1 MAKTDPQ
8 ANDPKVDDAMLVMR
22 ERQGYCFTKLM
33 IPDDFQKLIDGPAD
47 VTLEVDETTAA
58 YPWEMAASRKL
69 TGAFFLG
76 TNVAVSRQFRTL
88 LSPPPTSPPA
98 LNNTINAL
106 IIADPA
112 AGEAALQGARREAAA
127 VVDVLQRAQ
136 NCWQRE
142 YRINATVRVGSC
154 GDPDTDLLKRLRNKS
169 KYSIV
174 QSADCCDPVD
184 LTTLLMNDQ
193 YDLIHYAGHGVCDL
207 ATGQNGW
214 LFGPNYV
221 LSAKDIFRVRQVPRL
236 VFANAC
242 FSSLTR
248 DHSEQRRY
256 MATMA
261 QAFFA
266 RGIPNYIGAGWEVDD
281 DCAVECA
288 RWFYACLMGLRGPDE
303 GVSSTQSEATIG
315 RALRAARDQTLARK
329 PGSSSWGAYQH
340 YGRIGDRLV
349 AVARKKAIANAI
361 AAAGA
366 TSTDTAS
373 VDITA
378 VAVVVRVSQ
387 SPPVSPAAAEKGQA
401 MADESTTATLEPDDP
416 KRIVVNGINFRTGNY
431 AFAPRSIGEIA
442 KQVRHRPGDREF
454 GTTHG
459 ADRARSFALPFGVS
473 EKIEKAGWAIVF
485 GAGTPASVR
494 DALKPLIEHRRK
506 QAGRLLKELDYNGEQ
521 LRDWLGKQGVSPG
534 NMKPAKLPY
543 YVLLVGS
550 PEQIPFEFQ
559 YLLGVEYAVG
569 RLSFDDATDYARY
582 ANSTIAYES
591 GASVPNAKQ
600 ISYWGTRHSAD
611 AATKLSSTFLIDP
624 LANGVPA
631 DEDQGQPINKLVSY
645 SQQIFLGKDAT
656 KANLLSTLQA
666 ARPPALLFTASHGMA
681 FDLDDAQQVT
691 GQGALLCQDWPGF
704 NEMKPEHFLSAADV
718 PDGANVNG
726 MVAFLFA
733 CYGAGTP
740 DKDQFVS
747 DLSEAGTA
755 PPPAAKPFVAALPR
769 RLLAHPNGSAL
780 AVIGHIDRAWSFS
793 MQAINVS
800 DPQIE
805 TFRSSLA
812 SILTG
817 TPVGHA
823 MSERF
828 GARYGELSTLLL
840 NATSPT
846 ATAPLRSDE
855 ELVSAWIERNDAQNY
870 VLLGDPVVRIRHE
883 LLA

>member
-1 MAKTDPQ
+1 
-8 ANDPKVDDAMLVMR
+8 
-22 ERQGYCFTKLM
+22 
-33 IPDDFQKLIDGPAD
+33 
-47 VTLEVDETTAA
+47 
-58 YPWEMAASRKL
+58 
-69 TGAFFLG
+69 
-76 TNVAVSRQFRTL
+76 
-88 LSPPPTSPPA
+88 
-98 LNNTINAL
+98 
-106 IIADPA
+106 
-112 AGEAALQGARREAAA
+112 
-127 VVDVLQRAQ
+127 VLQRAQ

-242 FSSLTR
+242 FSSLTS

-266 RGIPNYIGAGWEVDD
+266 RGIPNYIGAGWQVDD

-288 RWFYACLMGLRGPDE
+288 RWFYARLMGLHGPDE

-340 YGRIGDRLV
+340 YGHIGDRLV

-431 AFAPRSIGEIA
+431 AFAPRSISEIA

-473 EKIEKAGWAIVF
+473 EKIEKAG
-485 GAGTPASVR
+485 GTVTLRQRPSLVDGKR
-494 DALKPLIEHRRK
+494 FEKK
-506 QAGRLLKELDYNGEQ
+506 QETPTPTVAKA
-521 LRDWLGKQGVSPG
+521 KAKAK
-534 NMKPAKLPY
+534 KPA
-543 YVLLVGS
+543 
-550 PEQIPFEFQ
+550 
-559 YLLGVEYAVG
+559 
-569 RLSFDDATDYARY
+569 AR
-582 ANSTIAYES
+582 
-591 GASVPNAKQ
+591 K
-600 ISYWGTRHSAD
+600 
-611 AATKLSSTFLIDP
+611 K
-624 LANGVPA
+624 
-631 DEDQGQPINKLVSY
+631 K
-645 SQQIFLGKDAT
+645 
-656 KANLLSTLQA
+656 
-666 ARPPALLFTASHGMA
+666 TA
-681 FDLDDAQQVT
+681 
-691 GQGALLCQDWPGF
+691 
-704 NEMKPEHFLSAADV
+704 E
-718 PDGANVNG
+718 
-726 MVAFLFA
+726 
-733 CYGAGTP
+733 
-740 DKDQFVS
+740 
-747 DLSEAGTA
+747 
-755 PPPAAKPFVAALPR
+755 
-769 RLLAHPNGSAL
+769 
-780 AVIGHIDRAWSFS
+780 
-793 MQAINVS
+793 
-800 DPQIE
+800 
-805 TFRSSLA
+805 
-812 SILTG
+812 
-817 TPVGHA
+817 
-823 MSERF
+823 
-828 GARYGELSTLLL
+828 
-840 NATSPT
+840 
-846 ATAPLRSDE
+846 
-855 ELVSAWIERNDAQNY
+855 
-870 VLLGDPVVRIRHE
+870 
-883 LLA
+883 